1 MEGKAGGRAARQ
13 SAFLFFFDM
22 QKPTDGKEPH
32 HGVLT
37 PALKGGARA
46 ANSVKQALLHF
57 SASARPLS

>member
-13 SAFLFFFDM
+13 SAFLFFDT

-37 PALKGGARA
+37 PALKGGACA